1 MKKFYLLVNT
11 LLIVLL
17 MVGCNPSNVVITSET
32 QDFNLDGKYYAKEI
46 YHVLNNGD
54 NSSCIIDIKDN
65 KIDEDGFK
73 EIALQSDFNI
83 VLNYSTEVSFKKDT
97 MCFYAEKKVM
107 TDSTLGWYL
116 FNQDEMY
123 LFNVGYSE
131 KSGYYVYFGYIITN
145 IDEYFSGDH
154 YYVYKSGLGSS
165 AYDKDG
171 FNENCLELVKTK
183 EELHEYC
190 EKYNITSKLSE
201 NNLKKINQ
209 LDPSFFEKYAIVIY
223 STQIN
228 VSDSLLVDSIKVDN
242 TKLTINMNLIVPD
255 YFVVQI
261 VRPWSTIIVVEKS
274 ILNGVEDVVVERVID
289 VE

>member
-1 MKKFYLLVNT
+1 
-11 LLIVLL
+11 
-17 MVGCNPSNVVITSET
+17 
-32 QDFNLDGKYYAKEI
+32 
-46 YHVLNNGD
+46 
-54 NSSCIIDIKDN
+54 
-65 KIDEDGFK
+65 
-73 EIALQSDFNI
+73 
-83 VLNYSTEVSFKKDT
+83 
-97 MCFYAEKKVM
+97 
-107 TDSTLGWYL
+107 
-116 FNQDEMY
+116 MY

-154 YYVYKSGLGSS
+154 YYVYKSGYGSS
-165 AYDKDG
+165 ASDKDG

-190 EKYNITSKLSE
+190 EKYNITSHLSE

-223 STQIN
+223 STEIN
-228 VSDSLLVDSIKVDN
+228 FDYSLLVDSIKVDN

-261 VRPWSTIIVVEKS
+261 VRPWSVVIVVEQDFIKNVNDLEVFS
-274 ILNGVEDVVVERVID
+274 TIIIQKDQ
-289 VE
+289 